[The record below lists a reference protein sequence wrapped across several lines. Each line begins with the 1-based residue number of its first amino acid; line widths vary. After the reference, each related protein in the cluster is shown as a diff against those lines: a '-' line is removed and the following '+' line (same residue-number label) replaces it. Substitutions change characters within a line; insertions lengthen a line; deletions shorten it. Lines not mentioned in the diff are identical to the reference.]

1 MQVNAIPDRFSGL
14 KSYLDS
20 FRALLLEEIRAEMSS
35 NLETLPNNSSST
47 KHIQSLV
54 RVPTGLRQCPLYR
67 VTISDQRGA
76 CAPCIGD
83 IVVLTDT
90 VPRRPSDLA
99 SNGRSCCLAHVKDVV
114 NRRTFLIRA
123 AKKIGDADSYAFAAS
138 LLAFI
143 PYARI
148 WRCLDYD
155 YALKINPPLVM
166 AVAGVALVSERVSVL
181 VHLLHQLAR
190 ISHLSD

>member
-1 MQVNAIPDRFSGL
+1 MVKKGGRAREGNKKPDDDDLVTPSSPGALEDVMNQNLFADRFSGL

-67 VTISDQRGA
+67 VTISDQRAA

-123 AKKIGDADSYAFAAS
+123 AK
-138 LLAFI
+138 
-143 PYARI
+143 
-148 WRCLDYD
+148 
-155 YALKINPPLVM
+155 
-166 AVAGVALVSERVSVL
+166 
-181 VHLLHQLAR
+181 
-190 ISHLSD
+190 